1 MKPSAVIKLFI
12 ACGLCLS
19 VGLMA
24 SLFTTRQTI
33 SNWYAALD
41 KPFFTPPDW
50 VFGPTWTVLYLLMG
64 ISAFLIWRR
73 GINNRTVRICLALFI
88 GQLVLNGLWTPLF
101 FGLQMPL
108 VAFVEILLLWSAI
121 LLTIMRFKRVSK
133 TAALLLIPYILWV
146 SFAAVLNGGI
156 WLLNR

>member
-1 MKPSAVIKLFI
+1 MKPSAVIKLVI
-12 ACGLCLS
+12 ACALCLS
-19 VGLMA
+19 VGLIA
-24 SLFTTRQTI
+24 SIFTTEQTL
-33 SNWYAALD
+33 SNWYATLN
-41 KPFFTPPDW
+41 KPFFAPPNW
-50 VFGPTWTVLYLLMG
+50 VFGPIWTVLYVLMG
-64 ISAFLIWRR
+64 VSAFLIWRR
-73 GINNRTVRICLALFI
+73 GINNRTGRICLAWFV
-88 GQLVLNGLWTPLF
+88 GQLLLNGLWTPLF